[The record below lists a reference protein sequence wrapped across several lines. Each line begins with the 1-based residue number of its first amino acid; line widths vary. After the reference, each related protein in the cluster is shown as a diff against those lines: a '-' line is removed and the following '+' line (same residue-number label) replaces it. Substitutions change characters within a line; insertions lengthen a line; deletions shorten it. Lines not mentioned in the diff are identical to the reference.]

1 MTSEQ
6 EQVYPHNL
14 TFQGLLPQLFY
25 SRRFSQVLSNEIILR
40 FSTPKEK
47 KRRGKE
53 RTSKRRKKI
62 YGSVGFRPF
71 SKSEEDERKPK
82 KDFYRNTI

>member
-47 KRRGKE
+47 KRRGEGKNE
-53 RTSKRRKKI
+53 QET
-62 YGSVGFRPF
+62 
-71 SKSEEDERKPK
+71 EENIWLSRFPSI
-82 KDFYRNTI
+82 F